1 EETAA
6 VEIVVRD
13 TGIGIPAEDMKRL
26 FKSFTQVDAST
37 TRRYGGTGLGLA
49 ISDQLVRMMGGRITV
64 ESKVGVGSTFAAQI
78 PLHKQASC
86 MPEPRDLP
94 DDIRGLQVLVVDD
107 NQTNRTILCAQLE
120 AWGCQAEACE
130 YPGEVCDRMH
140 AAIGRGNPFG
150 LVLLDYQMPE
160 QDGLEVAEGLFADSE
175 LRDVPVILLT
185 SIAFL
190 RTERLREAGLAGHL
204 VKPVK
209 QSQLLDCIV
218 TVLGAPAADE
228 NDEADRVLVSV
239 HSLISSHHRR
249 ARILLVEDN
258 PVNQKVATAIL
269 SKGGYGSEVASN
281 GREALQ
287 ALAARHFD
295 LVLMDCQMPEMDGF
309 VATRAIRAREAG
321 GDEHVTIVA
330 MTANAMEGDRERC
343 LDAGMDDYVSKPVKA
358 ADLYAMLETWL
369 AEPDGSLETAE

>member
-1 EETAA
+1 
-6 VEIVVRD
+6 
-13 TGIGIPAEDMKRL
+13 L
-26 FKSFTQVDAST
+26 FSSFSPIDAST

-64 ESKVGVGSTFAAQI
+64 ESKVGVGSTFAIQI
-78 PLHKQASC
+78 PLHKQETC
-86 MPEPRDLP
+86 TPEPRDLP
-94 DDIRGLQVLVVDD
+94 DDIGGLHVLVVDD
-107 NQTNRTILCAQLE
+107 NKTNRTILCSQLE
-120 AWGCQAEACE
+120 AWGCQPEACE
-130 YPGEVCDRMH
+130 FPDEVGDRMH
-140 AAIGRGNPFG
+140 AAIERGNPFG

-160 QDGLEVAEGLFADSE
+160 MDGLEVAEGVLADPE
-175 LRDVPVILLT
+175 LRDVPLILLT
-185 SIAFL
+185 SIAYL

-209 QSQLLDCIV
+209 QSQLFDCIV
-218 TVLGAPAADE
+218 TVLGVHNADKDDGAE
-228 NDEADRVLVSV
+228 RMLVSA
-239 HSLISSHHRR
+239 HSLLPSSHRR

-258 PVNQKVATAIL
+258 PVNQKVATALL
-269 SKGGYGSEVASN
+269 SKGGYGCEVAGN

-309 VATRAIRAREAG
+309 VATRAIRAREAS

-369 AEPDGSLETAE
+369 AEPDGSLETSS